1 MPNYDYS
8 SSLLDFSEAPDEILR
23 ILKIWQ
29 DHKPVQGNP
38 YKSEMDPLRYRK
50 HLGRFCV
57 VEIQKDPL
65 DFIYRLDGTE
75 ISSSSNEDLR
85 GKSVLDGT
93 PGEIYQNHFEEFQK
107 TFEAS
112 IPQIWKIFYREAE
125 ACHYLRLIL
134 PFAENDAAPEDSP
147 SYFMTY
153 CYSLLSPEGHFKASR
168 PSTSNI

>member
-1 MPNYDYS
+1 MANYDYS
-8 SSLLDFSEAPDEILR
+8 SSLLDFSDAPDEILR

-29 DHKPVQGNP
+29 DHKPAQGNP
-38 YKSEMDPLRYRK
+38 YKNEMDPLRYRK

-57 VEIQKDPL
+57 VEVQKDPL

-93 PGEIYQNHFEEFQK
+93 PSEIYQNHFEEFK
-107 TFEAS
+107 ITFQAS
-112 IPQIWKIFYREAE
+112 APQIWKIFYRDEE
-125 ACHYLRLIL
+125 TCDYLRLIL
-134 PFAENDAAPEDSP
+134 PYAQNNASAGDLP

-153 CYSLLSPEGHFKASR
+153 CYSLLTPEGHFEASR
-168 PSTSNI
+168 YSTSKI